1 MSSVCVVGVYVRDL
15 AAAKRFYCDTLGF
28 EVEHEFGDCIVQLKN
43 QGVPFILQKIEA
55 GYPERAS
62 HVLNVKVD
70 DLRRS
75 MHELTGKGVRFLHR
89 DPQPCP
95 VGVYAGLKD
104 PEGNLLEL
112 LEFQSESGQAA
123 VSA

>member
-1 MSSVCVVGVYVRDL
+1 MSNVCVVGVYVKDL

-43 QGVPFILQKIEA
+43 QGLPFILQKIEA

-62 HVLNVKVD
+62 HVLNVTVD
-70 DLRRS
+70 DLKKS
-75 MHELTGKGVRFLHR
+75 MKRLAGKGIQFLHSE
-89 DPQPCP
+89 PQPCP

-112 LEFQSESGQAA
+112 LEFQTASG
-123 VSA
+123 